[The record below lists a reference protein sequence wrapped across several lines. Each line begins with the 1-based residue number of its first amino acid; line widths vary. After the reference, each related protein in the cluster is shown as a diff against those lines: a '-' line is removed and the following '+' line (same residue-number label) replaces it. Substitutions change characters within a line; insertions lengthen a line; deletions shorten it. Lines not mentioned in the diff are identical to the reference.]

1 MSRLT
6 VNQIMQAVAAT
17 VNQEATAPSATSSE
31 NALWLAFLN
40 RGVREWAESQ
50 DWDVLRKTFNP
61 GVTGVSWA
69 TVSLPADYK
78 KLAASPR
85 IHVAGDVEAGEEIPE
100 ILLEERGLYNSTD
113 KYLYQVGDTST
124 GFSLVFHPG
133 TLSSGA
139 SLEIPYYSVPTSL
152 ASPNDLPVVLDS
164 EYLIDRTIAYI
175 FEARSDPRFQ
185 GQESKA
191 RERLLQ
197 MIEDTN
203 MSKYNSY
210 SNPNYIQTAPL
221 RKRNFRM
228 GRD

>member
-1 MSRLT
+1 
-6 VNQIMQAVAAT
+6 MQAVAAT
-17 VNQEATAPSATSSE
+17 VNQEATAPAASSTE

-40 RGVREWAESQ
+40 RGVREWSEAQ
-50 DWDVLRKTFNP
+50 DWDVLRKTFVP
-61 GVTGVSWA
+61 GVTGMSCA
-69 TVSLPADYK
+69 TVSLPQDFK
-78 KLAASPR
+78 KLAASPV
-85 IHVAGDVEAGEEIPE
+85 IHLDGAAEGGEEIPE
-100 ILLEERGLYNSTD
+100 ILYEERGLYNPTD
-113 KYLYQVGDTST
+113 KYVYQVGNTSD

-152 ASPNDLPVVLDS
+152 ASPNDVPITLDS

-210 SNPNYIQTAPL
+210 SNPNYVQTAPM
-221 RKRNFRM
+221 RKMGFRM

>member
-40 RGVREWAESQ
+40 RGVREWSEAQ
-50 DWDVLRKTFNP
+50 DWDVLRKTFLP
-61 GVTGVSWA
+61 GVTGMSWA
-69 TVSLPADYK
+69 TVSLPTDFK

-85 IHVAGDVEAGEEIPE
+85 IHLNGESEGGTEIPE
-100 ILLEERGLYNSTD
+100 ILQEERGLYNSTD
-113 KYLYQVGDTST
+113 KYLYQVGNTSD
-124 GFSLVFHPG
+124 GFSLIFHPG

-139 SLEIPYYSVPTSL
+139 SIEIPYYSVPTSL
-152 ASPNDLPVVLDS
+152 ASPNDVPVTLDS

-203 MSKYNSY
+203 MTKYNSY
-210 SNPNYIQTAPL
+210 SNPNYVQNAPM
-221 RKRNFRM
+221 RKMGFRM

>member
-6 VNQIMQAVAAT
+6 VNQIFTAVSAT
-17 VNQEATAPSATSSE
+17 VNQEASAPANGSAE
-31 NALWLAFLN
+31 NTLWLAFLN
-40 RGVREWAESQ
+40 RGVREWAEAQ
-50 DWDVLRKTFNP
+50 DWDVLRKTFIP

-69 TVSLPADYK
+69 TVSLPSDYK

-85 IHVAGDVEAGEEIPE
+85 IHLSGDSEGGEEIPE
-100 ILLEERGLYNSTD
+100 ILFEERGLYNSTD
-113 KYLYQVGDTST
+113 KYLYQLGDTSV

-210 SNPNYIQTAPL
+210 SNPNYVQNAPM
-221 RKRNFRM
+221 RKMGFRM